1 MKKMLTFLAVI
12 FAVVAFAGGVMA
24 QEKKAETPA
33 SVTEKPKAEKP
44 KAPKEMKTSGI
55 VATYEMGKAI
65 KVKDKKKEMAFD
77 IVADTKVTGEVKEG
91 AKVKVSYRKEG
102 EKMIATN
109 ISSTPA
115 ASKPKP
121 QKMEKKAGET
131 K

>member
-1 MKKMLTFLAVI
+1 MKKMLIFLTVI
-12 FAVVAFAGGVMA
+12 FAVAAFAGGIMA

-44 KAPKEMKTSGI
+44 KASKEMKTSGI

-65 KVKDKKKEMAFD
+65 KVKNKKKEVAFD

-91 AKVKVSYRKEG
+91 ARVRVSYRKEG
-102 EKMIATN
+102 EKMIATS
-109 ISSTPA
+109 ISVAPA
-115 ASKPKP
+115 TSKPTP
-121 QKMEKKAGET
+121 QKMEKKTGET